1 VAVLSNEV
9 ARAMKRPRVLLADD
23 HQMVADA
30 LRGVLEPNCEVVGTV
45 NNGHALLRAAATL
58 QPEVIVLDI
67 AMPEMNGLDAAR
79 HLKRSVPKAKL
90 IFLTM
95 NEDPQL
101 VGEAFRSGAS
111 AFLLKQS
118 AAFELTEAVE
128 KVLKGGSYV
137 TPRAAKGQDNIFLR
151 GPQAREKAAEPTL
164 RQREVIQLLAEG
176 RSMKEAADILKIT
189 RRTVASHKYAAMELL
204 QLKTN
209 AELVQYAVKHNIIS
223 I

>member
-1 VAVLSNEV
+1 
-9 ARAMKRPRVLLADD
+9 MKRPRVLLADD

-30 LRGVLEPNCEVVGTV
+30 LRGVLEPRCEVVGTV

-58 QPEVIVLDI
+58 QPEVIILDI

-101 VGEAFRSGAS
+101 VGEAFRTGAS

-137 TPRAAKGQDNIFLR
+137 TPRVGKGQDNIFLR
-151 GPQAREKAAEPTL
+151 GPQPREKTPEPTL

-176 RSMKEAADILKIT
+176 RSMKEAADILRIT
-189 RRTVASHKYAAMELL
+189 VRTVASHKYAVMELL
-204 QLKTN
+204 QLKSN
-209 AELVQYAVKHNIIS
+209 AELVQYAIKHNIIS
-223 I
+223 M